1 MKHRVN
7 VKENLHTA
15 HSGNLLQ
22 LCQSFHNP
30 LEMLTFIYNILNITI
45 KDFRSLLSSPSKDQ
59 CVLVILVLD
68 IAQPN
73 KKLRIHLKRGVRN
86 EFDLG
91 DAFTLHLPF
100 SRRSD
105 PFILIAPLA
114 SGNGTWSERFLFRVL
129 DPKDKYFSRNVI
141 DLCGAVN
148 DDQANRHQG
157 LLVDDFSEES
167 RDVRYKKG
175 YKL

>member
-7 VKENLHTA
+7 VKDNLHTA

-22 LCQSFHNP
+22 LPKPLRKVNFH
-30 LEMLTFIYNILNITI
+30 IHKHNILDITI

-114 SGNGTWSERFLFRVL
+114 SGNGTWSERFLFHVL
-129 DPKDKYFSRNVI
+129 DPKDKYFSRKSHRF
-141 DLCGAVN
+141 LRGC
-148 DDQANRHQG
+148 
-157 LLVDDFSEES
+157 
-167 RDVRYKKG
+167 K
-175 YKL
+175 

>member
-1 MKHRVN
+1 MSILPQPLRKVDFHIHKH
-7 VKENLHTA
+7 
-15 HSGNLLQ
+15 
-22 LCQSFHNP
+22 
-30 LEMLTFIYNILNITI
+30 NILDITI

-73 KKLRIHLKRGVRN
+73 KKLRVHLKRGVRN
-86 EFDLG
+86 DFDLG

-114 SGNGTWSERFLFRVL
+114 SGNGTWSERFLFHVL

-141 DLCGAVN
+141 DLCVCGAVN
-148 DDQANRHQG
+148 DDQANKHQG

-167 RDVRYKKG
+167 RSVRYKKG

>member
-30 LEMLTFIYNILNITI
+30 LEKLTFIYNILNITI

-86 EFDLG
+86 ETKGGRFYFASAIFKTLRPFHPDGTLG
-91 DAFTLHLPF
+91 VWQWYL
-100 SRRSD
+100 
-105 PFILIAPLA
+105 
-114 SGNGTWSERFLFRVL
+114 E
-129 DPKDKYFSRNVI
+129 
-141 DLCGAVN
+141 
-148 DDQANRHQG
+148 
-157 LLVDDFSEES
+157 
-167 RDVRYKKG
+167 
-175 YKL
+175 

>member
-1 MKHRVN
+1 M
-7 VKENLHTA
+7 
-15 HSGNLLQ
+15 
-22 LCQSFHNP
+22 
-30 LEMLTFIYNILNITI
+30 
-45 KDFRSLLSSPSKDQ
+45 LSSPSKDQ

-91 DAFTLHLPF
+91 GAFTLHLPF

-114 SGNGTWSERFLFRVL
+114 SGNGTWSECFLFHVL

-141 DLCGAVN
+141 DLCGAIN

-157 LLVDDFSEES
+157 WLQGSLSFSKFELSKFELSIKPDLRGLGFRGKWGVLQRVDSIPKREE
-167 RDVRYKKG
+167 
-175 YKL
+175 